1 MTKLL
6 SILKAQQGPPNKEK
20 LLYVFYPNEL
30 LCFANRSLPYPL
42 LDAPPPLPPSLMWC
56 WMWKEDRQEVE
67 GSFVGKV
74 KGKAEKIGGY
84 HIPVRKRTESLSLGH
99 PFFEKCLKVCIF
111 KDPCDLVSYPPSQSG
126 YSVL

>member
-1 MTKLL
+1 MFSIPMNFFALQTGACLILHWML
-6 SILKAQQGPPNKEK
+6 S
-20 LLYVFYPNEL
+20 
-30 LCFANRSLPYPL
+30 
-42 LDAPPPLPPSLMWC
+42 PPLPPNLMWC

-84 HIPVRKRTESLSLGH
+84 HIPVRKRTEFLSLGH